1 MAEEE
6 VSRRGYLKYAGA
18 GIVVVAVAAGGA
30 YYYTQSTAGP
40 KPDSVTWGIWSWGV
54 EWVENNAK
62 IYMEHNPHIDLKL
75 ADYGLD
81 TYASALNTAVVGGN
95 PPDQAYMTPD
105 IVITYQNAGLA
116 LDMEDHFPEIRK
128 YMDDV
133 FPGYQSALVNPFTDK
148 MYGLFYY
155 SGGQPF
161 VYNKRHLEEAGIGD
175 EPPRT
180 WDELIDYSK
189 KIQSAGIK
197 SAGGEGAV
205 VDYPLG
211 FFAGSW
217 GCVECALYD
226 TLFCLTEKKEG
237 PYLLDEDLNPM
248 FNERNSDLMKAI
260 KAVGEAIWTHKVS
273 TPACIEY
280 AEAKTVDVTGSGV
293 HSFIWEPDYELA
305 YLNPPGS
312 SAEAGNLKFAINLGN
327 GAISAITRTYLAFKG
342 SADKN
347 PEHLQNVWNL
357 MQYTGGRTTDAKP
370 DFDNGVY
377 WVVKT
382 MAMNAGLAFPYKSM
396 WEDSEI
402 IDSMSKWCDADVRQ
416 DALALAYDFFNDP
429 KMTPWWDPWFGYWLA
444 GFVRPKIHSIWL
456 GEHGK
461 PADDDYILSVLND
474 MADEWN
480 KQKKE
485 AGW

>member
-62 IYMEHNPHIDLKL
+62 IYTESNPHIDLKI

-105 IVITYQNAGLA
+105 IIITYQNAGLA
-116 LDMEDHFPEIRK
+116 LDMEEHFPEIRK
-128 YMDDV
+128 YMDDI
-133 FPGYQSALVNPFTDK
+133 FPGYQSALVNPFNDK

-175 EPPRT
+175 EPPTT

-217 GCVECALYD
+217 GFVECALYD

-237 PYLLDEDLNPM
+237 PYLFDEDLNPM

-357 MQYTGGRTTDAKP
+357 MQYTGGKTTDAKP
-370 DFDNGVY
+370 DFDNGIY

-396 WEDSEI
+396 WEDQEI
-402 IDSMSKWCDADVRQ
+402 IDSMSKWCDADMRQ

-480 KQKKE
+480 KQKSE